1 MSDENIKDFSAN
13 EMNGTIKRSII
24 SMADISKELN
34 KITKDFSIVN
44 TVKMQ
49 RANIV
54 AYLTFALMEN
64 PLIDRSE
71 LHLFTD
77 ILRNQYINGSR
88 EISDCYNIYL
98 VD

>member
-1 MSDENIKDFSAN
+1 MERN
-13 EMNGTIKRSII
+13 II
-24 SMADISKELN
+24 SMVDVSKGLN

-64 PLIDRSE
+64 TQIDRSE

-77 ILRNQYINGSR
+77 ILRDKYISGCS

-98 VD
+98 VDLKRP

>member
-1 MSDENIKDFSAN
+1 MGEDNLKDISTN
-13 EMNGTIKRSII
+13 ERTVTMERNII
-24 SMADISKELN
+24 SMVDISKELD
-34 KITKDFSIVN
+34 KITSGFLIAN
-44 TVKMQ
+44 TVEMQ

-64 PLIDRSE
+64 PQIDRSE

-77 ILRNQYINGSR
+77 VLRNQYISGSS

-98 VD
+98 VN